1 MRPRRQFSCSPAVT
15 PRDIS
20 KSSESRRNASL
31 IQVKPVDI
39 MQSLRNFWPPAVV
52 LLLCTAAPAHSR
64 VLSEAQI
71 VYFDV
76 DGVTPAQIY
85 RDILERGP
93 RIGGKEALASIGTRA
108 MQDAGL
114 AESGGSC
121 RLTDYTIKLQFVIR
135 RPRIA
140 HEDVLPAADL
150 ALWRQMNEFI
160 GIHEN
165 QHKEVWLGCAAEHD
179 SRMSLLSAPTCDEL
193 LATAQTMWKQMLA
206 NCDRKQRSYDA
217 EQSRELMQQ
226 PFMQRARQGAGE
238 R

>member
-1 MRPRRQFSCSPAVT
+1 MLGFGLISPAEA
-15 PRDIS
+15 
-20 KSSESRRNASL
+20 K
-31 IQVKPVDI
+31 
-39 MQSLRNFWPPAVV
+39 V
-52 LLLCTAAPAHSR
+52 LF
-64 VLSEAQI
+64 EAEVI
-71 VYFDV
+71 YFDIA
-76 DGVTPAQIY
+76 GVTPAQIY
-85 RDILERGP
+85 RDILDRGP

-108 MQDAGL
+108 IQDAGL

-121 RLTDYTIKLQFVIR
+121 GLTDYTIRLNFVIR
-135 RPRIA
+135 RPRIP
-140 HEDVLPAADL
+140 HEEILPPGDR
-150 ALWRQMNEFI
+150 ALWQQMNEFI

-179 SRMSLLSAPTCDEL
+179 SRMSLLVAPTCGEL

-226 PFMQRARQGAGE
+226 PFMQRARKGAGE